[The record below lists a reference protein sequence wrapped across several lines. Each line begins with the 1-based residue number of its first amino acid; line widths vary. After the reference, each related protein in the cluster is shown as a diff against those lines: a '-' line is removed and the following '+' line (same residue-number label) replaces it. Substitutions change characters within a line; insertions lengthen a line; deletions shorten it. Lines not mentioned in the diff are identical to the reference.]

1 LSAGVEPCVLLVTTT
16 RVVPSAAACLA
27 AMMPMVP
34 TAPVRLSMTIDQP
47 SRAPI
52 HCATIRATPS

>member
-1 LSAGVEPCVLLVTTT
+1 
-16 RVVPSAAACLA
+16 
-27 AMMPMVP
+27 MMPMVP

-47 SRAPI
+47 SRALI